1 MIVTCASCLTK
12 FSLDES
18 RIPAKGAK
26 VRCSRC
32 QHVFFIVPPTE
43 SNEEHEP
50 FEDFESF
57 AKQHEELI
65 EPGQRAATVPSRP
78 EVEKKEI
85 AAQEEEGFLFSE
97 KASGKKVAQVATAE
111 FGEEERTDV
120 KPPRPKRMVRRERKG
135 PSIIFALI
143 VVLAVLVF
151 GIFYLWTELGSE
163 RKLTTYFEYSI
174 KEATKE
180 ATALWDQIWGVKQE
194 DLIVGDL
201 SRYDEKI
208 GEFSLSI
215 IEGKVRNQ
223 SLSTKR
229 YIKMK
234 VVIFD
239 QNKNEVAEKETLC
252 GLKIRRKELKNLP
265 PEFFNGQMLIQP
277 QTPKEMIIPPGKDAP
292 FMVIFRD
299 LSSQAKEFKVEISE
313 APNL

>member
-50 FEDFESF
+50 FEDFETF

-65 EPGQRAATVPSRP
+65 EPGQRETGIPSRP

-85 AAQEEEGFLFSE
+85 AAQEEEEAFLFSE
-97 KASGKKVAQVATAE
+97 KAEEKEVAEVTPAG
-111 FGEEERTDV
+111 FGERGKAEV
-120 KPPRPKRMVRRERKG
+120 KPTRPKRMVRREKKG
-135 PSIIFALI
+135 PSIIFALV

-151 GIFYLWTELGSE
+151 GLFYLWTEFGSKG
-163 RKLTTYFEYSI
+163 KLSAYLEYPV
-174 KEATKE
+174 KEVR
-180 ATALWDQIWGVKQE
+180 ALWDQILGVKQD

-201 SRYDEKI
+201 SRYDEKV
-208 GEFSLSI
+208 GEFSLSV

-223 SLSTKR
+223 SSSAKR
-229 YIKMK
+229 YIKIK

-239 QNKNEVAEKETLC
+239 QNKDKVAEKETLC
-252 GLKIRRKELKNLP
+252 GLNISRGDLKNLP
-265 PEFFNGQMLIQP
+265 PDFFKGEMLIQP
-277 QTPKEMIIPPGKDAP
+277 QTAKEMIIPSGKDAP
-292 FMVIFRD
+292 FMVIFKD
-299 LSSQAKEFKVEISE
+299 LSSQAREFKVEISE
-313 APNL
+313 APKL

>member
-43 SNEEHEP
+43 SEEEREP
-50 FEDFESF
+50 FEDFETF

-65 EPGQRAATVPSRP
+65 EPGQKEAKIPARP

-85 AAQEEEGFLFSE
+85 AAREEEEAFLFSE
-97 KASGKKVAQVATAE
+97 KAEGKRVAGVPLAG
-111 FGEEERTDV
+111 FGEEEKAV
-120 KPPRPKRMVRRERKG
+120 AKPTRPKRMVRRERKA

-151 GIFYLWTELGSE
+151 GLFYLWSEFGSKG
-163 RKLTTYFEYSI
+163 KLSAYLEYPVR
-174 KEATKE
+174 EV
-180 ATALWDQIWGVKQE
+180 TALWDQIWGMKQE
-194 DLIVGDL
+194 DLVVGDL
-201 SRYDEKI
+201 SRYDERV
-208 GEFSLSI
+208 GEFSLSV

-223 SLSTKR
+223 SSSAKR
-229 YIKMK
+229 YIKIK
-234 VVIFD
+234 VVIYD
-239 QNKNEVAEKETLC
+239 QNKDKVAEKETIS
-252 GLKIRRKELKNLP
+252 GFNIGRANLKNLP
-265 PEFFNGQMLIQP
+265 PDFFKGEMLIQP
-277 QTPKEMIIPPGKDAP
+277 QTPKEMVVPSGKDAP
-292 FMVIFRD
+292 FMVIFKD

-313 APNL
+313 APKL